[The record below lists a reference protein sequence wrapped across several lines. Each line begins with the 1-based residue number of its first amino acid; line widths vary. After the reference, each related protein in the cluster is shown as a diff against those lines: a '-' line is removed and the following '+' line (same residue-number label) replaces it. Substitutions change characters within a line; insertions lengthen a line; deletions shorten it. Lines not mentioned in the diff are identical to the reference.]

1 MDIKEK
7 IGLVFPYNVVVLML
21 FYGCPLF
28 MSDTGT
34 AVLFLMVVIPVGV
47 FFCGF
52 VCGQKHGFQFLFV
65 VISLICFVPQYWVLL
80 HDREAW
86 CAYAA
91 MYTGFALAGLCTGW
105 VVSKAVNRVLKRRE
119 EKHE

>member
-1 MDIKEK
+1 MDMKEK
-7 IGLVFPYNVVVLML
+7 TGLVFPYNVVVMML

-52 VCGQKHGFQFLFV
+52 ACGQKNGFQFLFV
-65 VISLICFVPQYWVLL
+65 AISLASFVPQ
-80 HDREAW
+80 DRKS
-86 CAYAA
+86 
-91 MYTGFALAGLCTGW
+91 
-105 VVSKAVNRVLKRRE
+105 VV
-119 EKHE
+119 